1 MRFNLDPF
9 EKRADAAVWDA
20 LEQVGL
26 KETVAELPLKLLS
39 RVSEYGENF
48 SQGQRQLI
56 CLARVLLRRSRVL
69 LLDEATSS
77 VDFET
82 DQRIQDMIRTS
93 PAFAG
98 STVMT
103 IAHRLNTIIDSD
115 RVLVIDN
122 GAVAEFDTPAA
133 LLAQPDS
140 IFAGLLDEMGPG
152 AADKMRKQVAEQAAA
167 AAAAAAAG
175 GGGAGAE
182 GEAEGEADG
191 ALPVSVAS
199 VKINGVDK

>member
-167 AAAAAAAG
+167 AAAAG